1 MTTWSKKHLE
11 MALQR
16 IPPHPHPK
24 RWLEQ
29 YTTPAPLAAEMLH
42 TALLHGDIAGKV
54 VADLGCGTGIL
65 AIGAALLG
73 ASRVYGVDVDVEALQ
88 VAKGW
93 AEALGAS
100 VEFIAG
106 DVREFG
112 IEVDT
117 VVQNPPFG
125 DRPGHG
131 DVPFL
136 DKALEVAEV
145 VYTFHDAKALPF
157 LERILEGRG
166 RVTLRRK
173 LRFVLPRLFP
183 FHARERKAIDVVLL
197 RIESLRRVSGAGGGI
212 RRDTLSP
219 D

>member
-1 MTTWSKKHLE
+1 MVTWSKKHLE
-11 MALQR
+11 MTLQQ

-29 YTTPAPLAAEMLH
+29 YATPAPLAAEMLH
-42 TALLHGDIAGKV
+42 TAFLYGDIEGKV

-73 ASRVYGVDVDVEALQ
+73 ASRVYGVDVDEEALE

-93 AEALGAS
+93 AERLGVS

-106 DVREFG
+106 DVQEFG
-112 IEVDT
+112 IQVDT

-131 DVPFL
+131 DLPFL
-136 DKALEVAEV
+136 DKALQVAGV
-145 VYTFHDAKALPF
+145 VYTFHDAKALSF
-157 LERILEGRG
+157 LERSLEGKG
-166 RVTLRRK
+166 RITLRRT
-173 LRFVLPRLFP
+173 LPFVLPRLFP
-183 FHARERKAIDVVLL
+183 FHTHDRKTIQIVLL
-197 RIESLRRVSGAGGGI
+197 RIEPLKG
-212 RRDTLSP
+212 
-219 D
+219 